1 MKFILS
7 REFAEMARFEA
18 SRAAWSLSGYKW
30 LRLIK
35 KPFTA
40 VHFEASVQDAKYH
53 FPKFAH
59 AQKAKFGFKRNTA
72 VLTQFSSAFS
82 PTLFLRF
89 SFDRRNVDPLGT
101 DDVGGSEANGLSKR
115 PGGVGGG
122 GVLPYI
128 SYIGMCRP
136 IG

>member
-1 MKFILS
+1 
-7 REFAEMARFEA
+7 MAKT
-18 SRAAWSLSGYKW
+18 Y
-30 LRLIK
+30 
-35 KPFTA
+35 
-40 VHFEASVQDAKYH
+40 
-53 FPKFAH
+53 
-59 AQKAKFGFKRNTA
+59 QKAVYKQCTSKLLFKMQNIIFRSSPTRRKQN
-72 VLTQFSSAFS
+72 LGLKETQQFCLFSSAFS

-122 GVLPYI
+122 VLPYI

>member
-1 MKFILS
+1 MVYNKFSI
-7 REFAEMARFEA
+7 F
-18 SRAAWSLSGYKW
+18 
-30 LRLIK
+30 I
-35 KPFTA
+35 PF
-40 VHFEASVQDAKYH
+40 FN
-53 FPKFAH
+53 
-59 AQKAKFGFKRNTA
+59 KFGVICILNLSF
-72 VLTQFSSAFS
+72 AFS

-115 PGGVGGG
+115 PGDGGGG
-122 GVLPYI
+122 GVLLYI

>member
-1 MKFILS
+1 M
-7 REFAEMARFEA
+7 
-18 SRAAWSLSGYKW
+18 
-30 LRLIK
+30 
-35 KPFTA
+35 
-40 VHFEASVQDAKYH
+40 HFEASVQDAKYH

-72 VLTQFSSAFS
+72 VLSFLFRFLSYY
-82 PTLFLRF
+82 TLFLRF

-122 GVLPYI
+122 GYSLI
-128 SYIGMCRP
+128 
-136 IG
+136 